1 MLLSKSDPNSHRE
14 SDSLHAASMSGRE
27 ILIEAVRLGD
37 VMKVSALDPE
47 TGLEACAVGP
57 PHARADLETLA
68 LGKLRRLLS
77 PPEEPLAPPR
87 PGKVV

>member
-1 MLLSKSDPNSHRE
+1 
-14 SDSLHAASMSGRE
+14 MSGRE
-27 ILIEAVRLGD
+27 ILIETARLGD

-47 TGLEACAVGP
+47 TGLEACAIGP

-68 LGKLRRLLS
+68 LGKLKRLLGAQQGRAG
-77 PPEEPLAPPR
+77 PPPR